1 MTLGVSAALAA
12 VFIGAGLYCRKS
24 PRLRNTSRS
33 MLFFGGLMA
42 AYTVLTLIMML
53 RG

>member
-1 MTLGVSAALAA
+1 MTLGVSAALAL
-12 VFIGAGLYCRKS
+12 VFIGAGLYCRRYS
-24 PRLRNTSRS
+24 RMRNTSRS

-42 AYTVLTLIMML
+42 VYSILTLVMIL

>member
-33 MLFFGGLMA
+33 MLMFGILLA
-42 AYTVLTLIMML
+42 AYSLLTLIMML

>member
-24 PRLRNTSRS
+24 SRLRNTSRS
-33 MLFFGGLMA
+33 MLMFGILMA
-42 AYTVLTLIMML
+42 AYSVLTLIMML

>member
-1 MTLGVSAALAA
+1 MTLGVSAALAL
-12 VFIGAGLYCRKS
+12 VFIGVGLYCRKFA
-24 PRLRNTSRS
+24 RLRNTSRS

-42 AYTVLTLIMML
+42 VYSVLTLVMVL

>member
-42 AYTVLTLIMML
+42 AYTVLTLIMVL

>member
-1 MTLGVSAALAA
+1 MIAGMSAALAA

-24 PRLRNTSRS
+24 PRLKNTSRS

-42 AYTVLTLIMML
+42 AYSLLTLIMML

>member
-1 MTLGVSAALAA
+1 MTLGMSAVLAA
-12 VFIGAGLYCRKS
+12 VFIVAGLYCRKS

-42 AYTVLTLIMML
+42 AYSVLTLIMML

>member
-1 MTLGVSAALAA
+1 MTLGVSAALTA

-24 PRLRNTSRS
+24 SRLRNTSRS